1 MQYAYVVRQPTDH
14 ADFSQW
20 YCIKYIDVTRMARGA
35 TARRN
40 LQCRLSDA
48 DPPVLRAR
56 GAGHFVWDYSNKPMT
71 TKGFHQAYP
80 HIRLKPGE
88 GPILVDLD
96 DVSTERTSKHP
107 ED

>member
-1 MQYAYVVRQPTDH
+1 MTYAYVVRQPTDDT
-14 ADFSQW
+14 DFSRW
-20 YCIKYIDVTRMARGA
+20 YCIKYIDGFTTHRKAHHE
-35 TARRN
+35 RRFVIN
-40 LQCRLSDA
+40 IDEGQ
-48 DPPVLRAR
+48 PPVLRR
-56 GAGHFVWDYSNKPMT
+56 RSAGHFVWDYSNKPM
-71 TKGFHQAYP
+71 KPREFERAYP